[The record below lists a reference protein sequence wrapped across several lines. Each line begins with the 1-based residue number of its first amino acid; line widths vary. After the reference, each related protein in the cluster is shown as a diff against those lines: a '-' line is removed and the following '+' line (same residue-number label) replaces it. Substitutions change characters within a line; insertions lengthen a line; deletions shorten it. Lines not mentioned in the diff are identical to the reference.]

1 MMSSSHTLYGWT
13 GAAGWQSVT
22 LPYVGNTLSAVALL
36 PPVGT
41 KDCSLPSA
49 ATLDTL
55 LGPKQG
61 DAAVRLPKLHLEQ
74 THDSLIET
82 LVPLG
87 LPAQGDFSRSIGV
100 LPEQGRA
107 EGRHG
112 RRRGRHQGGRRDR
125 GVMATSGMLPSRT
138 VAFDRPFLFLIRD
151 TATGSP
157 LFLSWIGDPTQP

>member
-1 MMSSSHTLYGWT
+1 M
-13 GAAGWQSVT
+13 T
-22 LPYVGNTLSAVALL
+22 LPYVGSTLSAVALL

-49 ATLDTL
+49 ATLESL
-55 LGPKQG
+55 LGPRQG

-74 THDSLIET
+74 THDSLIDT

-87 LPAQGDFSRSIGV
+87 LPAQGDFSRIYPGAYLSRV
-100 LPEQGRA
+100 VQKVVMDVDE
-107 EGRHG
+107 EGTKAAAATG
-112 RRRGRHQGGRRDR
+112 

-157 LFLSWIGDPTQP
+157 LFLSWVGDPTQP